1 MGSLNAHRKDF
12 DTSAVR
18 THAAKGLL
26 LFAAESKGLERAKA
40 VEAQCNQEIGGNAMN
55 PFRGILM
62 IVAAGIAFWRGWQI
76 HHGQYAWMAYGLSIV
91 ALGLACWHIAHG
103 GRTHTE

>member
-1 MGSLNAHRKDF
+1 
-12 DTSAVR
+12 
-18 THAAKGLL
+18 
-26 LFAAESKGLERAKA
+26 
-40 VEAQCNQEIGGNAMN
+40 MN